1 MLDLSPKQIAI
12 LERCA
17 AAGFTIVAY
26 PLYASAVGIKKGN
39 CAALLTGGASDGMK
53 LLGEPCYLIEGN
65 LSVRVRRNGAE
76 LFVWKK
82 KHLAVTSERLEELA
96 QFRRELD
103 SLILTGD

>member
-1 MLDLSPKQIAI
+1 MLELSPKQIAV

-17 AAGFTIVAY
+17 AADFKVVAF

-39 CAALLTGGASDGMK
+39 CAALLTAGGADSMT
-53 LLGEPCYLIEGN
+53 LLGEPCYLIDGN
-65 LSVRVRRNGAE
+65 LSVRVRRKGAD

-82 KHLAVTSERLEELA
+82 KQLAATSERLEELA

-103 SLILTGD
+103 SLILSGD